1 MYNVL
6 IKLIVGVS
14 LVQLGLSFK
23 DLEKCG
29 SRECLSQ
36 LEKASRQVLRIE
48 WKAISVFP
56 EEVRRFRAQ

>member
-23 DLEKCG
+23 DLEECG
-29 SRECLSQ
+29 SRECLSR
-36 LEKASRQVLRIE
+36 LEKASRQFLPIE

-56 EEVRRFRAQ
+56 EEGRRFR